1 MISQNDIYPIQTTQ
15 IIGLNDRLD
24 KLLKNK
30 GGSNKAVCVCG
41 RDGVGKS
48 TITKRFVFNANAKSQ
63 IPNVVYISMKPG
75 RGALH
80 LIHQILD
87 GLGISE
93 QYKQVDRA
101 LKRTRGVISAKKIKL
116 IIIDDLHKVLLQT
129 HGARNAETSVLLQE
143 LCEPDFP
150 SAIAIC
156 LTNEGW
162 QKLKGYSELMSRV
175 PIHIKLRPLGASFLE
190 LFPKK
195 FMEMPTCHDEA
206 FISNDAACVIAYM
219 NERHFNKKLPAITPE
234 FVLRLMVA
242 SEGGV
247 PRILCN
253 FLVDVMNS
261 HMGSVAKDSQLT
273 LGHLSN
279 EFQSTTA
286 SRFLNLDPFCSE
298 VPTNRL
304 LNTLRGQVV

>member
-1 MISQNDIYPIQTTQ
+1 MISQNAIYPIQTTQ
-15 IIGLNDRLD
+15 ISGLNASLD
-24 KLLKNK
+24 NLLKNK
-30 GGSNKAVCVCG
+30 VGSNKAVFVCG

-48 TITKRFVFNANAKSQ
+48 TITKRFVFNANSKSKY
-63 IPNVVYISMKPG
+63 PEVTYISMEPG

-80 LIHQILD
+80 LIHQILE

-93 QYKQVDRA
+93 RYKQVDRA
-101 LKRTRGVISAKKIKL
+101 LKRARGVISAKKIKL
-116 IIIDDLHKVLLQT
+116 IVIDDLHKVLLQT

-175 PIHIKLRPLGASFLE
+175 PRHIKLRPLGASFLE

-195 FMEMPTCHDEA
+195 SMEMPTCDHA
-206 FISNDAACVIAYM
+206 FMNNDAARVIAYL
-219 NERHFNKKLPAITPE
+219 NQRHFDNKLPAITPE

-286 SRFLNLDPFCSE
+286 SRFLNFDPFCSE